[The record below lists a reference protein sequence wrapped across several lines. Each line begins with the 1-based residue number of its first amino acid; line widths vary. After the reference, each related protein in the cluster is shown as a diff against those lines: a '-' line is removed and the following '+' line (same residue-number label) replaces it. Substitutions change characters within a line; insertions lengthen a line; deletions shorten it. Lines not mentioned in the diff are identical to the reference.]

1 MENSTKRKRPGQ
13 RVAQSVDGEEVM
25 KEKLFHVVL
34 DDDEQSV
41 LIRCLNDER
50 NLLMQ
55 EGHNT
60 DALDDLIVKVGLA
73 KQRRYKVIERAGSKD
88 AR

>member
-1 MENSTKRKRPGQ
+1 
-13 RVAQSVDGEEVM
+13 M

-55 EGHNT
+55 EGRNT

-73 KQRRYKVIERAGSKD
+73 KQRRYKVIERAVSKD